1 MKFAWIQTE
10 KASYPLTKLCRWLG
24 VTPSGFYAWRQR
36 PESTHAREDRRL
48 KVLVQA
54 SFAESKQRYGSP
66 RIHEDLI
73 EQDEQVSRKRVI
85 RLMQENGLKAR
96 TRKRFTLTTMS
107 DHDQPV
113 AANLLDR
120 QFEAAAPN
128 QRWVGDTT
136 EFVIGSSGKLYL
148 AVVLDLFSRFVVG
161 WAVSAVND
169 RHLTIKALE
178 MALKRRCPEIGLL
191 HHSDQGCTYASADY
205 QVLLDARGIV
215 CSMSRRGN
223 CYDNAVM
230 ESFFSTVKSELADRF
245 DTYGDAKMEL
255 FDYIEVFYNQ
265 RRRHSTLGQISP
277 AAFERRANEEGVDPM
292 ENRQGR
298 GFPTGS
304 TPIIF
309 FNEKRTDNEERST
322 QRNRPL
328 NRIMA
333 IRAVSTSLR
342 QPGSAFTVATP
353 RHRRGATTTDRAV
366 VAAGQRPH
374 AGSRPGCRSSVLRH
388 PGGSFS
394 TAD

>member
-1 MKFAWIQTE
+1 M
-10 KASYPLTKLCRWLG
+10 AS
-24 VTPSGFYAWRQR
+24 TPGSSARNRRTSG
-36 PESTHAREDRRL
+36 EDRRL

-85 RLMQENGLKAR
+85 RLMQEGGLKAR

-120 QFEAAAPN
+120 QFDAAAPN

-148 AVVLDLFSRFVVG
+148 AVVLDLFSRFAVG

-205 QVLLDARGIV
+205 QALLDARGIV

-223 CYDNAVM
+223 CHDNAVM

-245 DTYGDAKMEL
+245 HTCGDAKMEL

-298 GFPTGS
+298 GFPQA
-304 TPIIF
+304 PH
-309 FNEKRTDNEERST
+309 
-322 QRNRPL
+322 PL
-328 NRIMA
+328 SFSMRKE
-333 IRAVSTSLR
+333 
-342 QPGSAFTVATP
+342 QTP
-353 RHRRGATTTDRAV
+353 RNDQLNETVH
-366 VAAGQRPH
+366 
-374 AGSRPGCRSSVLRH
+374 
-388 PGGSFS
+388 
-394 TAD
+394 